1 MAHLSVLVAE
11 FGEDVPYAGGLERA
25 FRSAA
30 RASRS

>member
-11 FGEDVPYAGGLERA
+11 FGEDIPYEGGLARD